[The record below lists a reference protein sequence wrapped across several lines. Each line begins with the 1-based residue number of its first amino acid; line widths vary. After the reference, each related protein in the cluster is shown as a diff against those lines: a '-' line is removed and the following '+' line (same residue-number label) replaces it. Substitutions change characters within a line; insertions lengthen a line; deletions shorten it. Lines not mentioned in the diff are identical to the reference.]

1 MAEWVSQI
9 LKQLEVITVKPET
22 AHEAMKIGRVIGGY
36 YELSEEG
43 KRIVEEAILAAVQAR
58 SAAREPVVER
68 KPEKPKENYRKEN
81 MWYTHAERQYL
92 NKKFVRYE
100 GYDRTIVGAADA
112 LERSVDAIERQWN
125 EFVNRPQKWSEWIK
139 GGKK

>member
-1 MAEWVSQI
+1 MSHL

-43 KRIVEEAILAAVQAR
+43 RRIVEEAMLSAVQAR
-58 SAAREPVVER
+58 FATREPVVDR
-68 KPEKPKENYRKEN
+68 KPEKPKDGCRKGQRS
-81 MWYTHAERQYL
+81 YTHAERQYL
-92 NKKFVRYE
+92 NSVFESNLDNYQAIIQAAGKL
-100 GYDRTIVGAADA
+100 GRTRA
-112 LERSVDAIERQWN
+112 AIERQLHVFMN
-125 EFVNRPQKWSEWIK
+125 NKYTWSEWIK